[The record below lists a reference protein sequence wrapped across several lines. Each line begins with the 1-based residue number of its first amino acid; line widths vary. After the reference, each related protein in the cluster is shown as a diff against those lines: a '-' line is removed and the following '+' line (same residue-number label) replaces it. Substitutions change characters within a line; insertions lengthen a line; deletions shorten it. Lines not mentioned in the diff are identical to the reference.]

1 MRVRFERITAAQ
13 EPYPHINDTQTKAQV
28 IYFNPSI
35 AHHANLLLCAKI
47 GTACRELLNVRN

>member
-35 AHHANLLLCAKI
+35 AHNSSRSSQHVFRVFNTRRAHD
-47 GTACRELLNVRN
+47 